1 MVSNDLSLDQRRAIL
16 APTALPPARVE
27 YVVRMDL
34 EGDTGALT
42 LLYVP
47 DRFTIHLE
55 ALSDYMALLDALTLP
70 TELKAVTIL
79 EDLVNELVCRWIRIS
94 LTLAGK
100 TVILEDRQPGWKN
113 DELLTRLG

>member
-16 APTALPPARVE
+16 APAALPPARVE

-34 EGDTGALT
+34 EGETGELA

-47 DRFTIHLE
+47 DRFTIGLE
-55 ALSDYMALLDALTLP
+55 ALSDYIAVVDGLNLP

-79 EDLVNELVCRWIRIS
+79 EDLVNELVCRWIRVS
-94 LTLAGK
+94 LNLDGK
-100 TVILEDRQPGWKN
+100 TVILEDRQPGWSN
-113 DELLTRLG
+113 ADLLARLP